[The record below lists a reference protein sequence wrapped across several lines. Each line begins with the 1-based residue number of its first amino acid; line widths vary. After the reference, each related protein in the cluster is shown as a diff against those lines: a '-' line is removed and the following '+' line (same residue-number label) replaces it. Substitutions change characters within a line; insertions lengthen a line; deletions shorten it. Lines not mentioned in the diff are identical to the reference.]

1 MPINKELVALD
12 FQRMILLFMEYCLSK
27 QLRPKTMHAYE
38 KTLRLFAKW
47 LQENEEITKADAVK
61 EMHIRRY
68 ILELQSRGKYT
79 VCSDEHSKKI
89 NFPENRSD
97 YNEKVSNIT
106 INNYLRNMR
115 VFFGWLEESECIV
128 KSPMKRI
135 KLLPAERKAKEFL
148 EDDEVK
154 ALMRVMDKSLFS
166 EYRDLL
172 IMMVMLDSGTRLGET
187 LSITNE
193 ELNVMDHTIY
203 LPADKTKGRK
213 ERTVFFSQKTA
224 REMRHW
230 LQFRDRFVESDYVFP
245 VRSTGRM
252 MKVPNYEANFR
263 KHIERAKI
271 KKTASPHTLRNN
283 FAKRC
288 LLSGMDIYTLSRIL
302 GHSSVSVTEKAYL
315 DVTDDDLKKRYS
327 KFSPLEGI
335 YYKED

>member
-79 VCSDEHSKKI
+79 ACSDEHSKKI

-106 INNYLRNMR
+106 INNYLRNLR
-115 VFFGWLEESECIV
+115 VFFAWMEESECIV

-193 ELNVMDHTIY
+193 ELNRIY
-203 LPADKTKGRK
+203 KSVGLSELKG
-213 ERTVFFSQKTA
+213 EVRTGG
-224 REMRHW
+224 
-230 LQFRDRFVESDYVFP
+230 SDAAYVTEQGIP
-245 VRSTGRM
+245 CVDSVGVSGGNLHSKDEYAYIRSLEET
-252 MKVPNYEANFR
+252 
-263 KHIERAKI
+263 
-271 KKTASPHTLRNN
+271 
-283 FAKRC
+283 AKR
-288 LLSGMDIYTLSRIL
+288 LAA
-302 GHSSVSVTEKAYL
+302 VVYL
-315 DVTDDDLKKRYS
+315 WDRA
-327 KFSPLEGI
+327 
-335 YYKED
+335 